1 MDNPFTTAVGNM
13 PPRFAGRQNEK
24 DSFSM
29 SLESL
34 AQGNPRNL
42 AFVGDYG
49 TGKTVLLKEFSNMAK
64 DVFCITFPCYQFENY
79 AQFFNFLIDTINR
92 KLHES
97 KGDKILNIFKN
108 NIKSFSIPVVG
119 GGIEFKDGDP
129 AFDPMNRMID
139 TFESV
144 YKAVDQPII
153 LFFDDF
159 QYYLKTIGQSEILKQ
174 AFTVLTQELGYDIML
189 TICGN
194 LTTFEGVQEMHEPI
208 ARFFEPRRI
217 EPLSIDEIDD
227 AINTPMRSLG
237 CRFTDKA
244 IERTH
249 ELSQGRAYYV
259 QLCAHY
265 GLNEACARQVT
276 PEDVSAGLRRVL
288 SRLAIE
294 RFDNIYNGV
303 SPDQRTVLQVIARS
317 DRSLLHKEIINES
330 ESYDITDSSA
340 KMSISRLRESEVL
353 MKAGNKY
360 QIREK
365 LFEEYVR
372 STFLA
377 YPHRTP

>member
-29 SLESL
+29 SLKSL

-119 GGIEFKDGDP
+119 GGIEFKDDDP

-144 YKAVDQPII
+144 YKAVNQPII

-227 AINTPMRSLG
+227 AINTPLRSLG
-237 CRFTDKA
+237 CRFTDEA

-276 PEDVSAGLRRVL
+276 PEDVSAGLRSVL
-288 SRLAIE
+288 NRLAIE

-372 STFLA
+372 STILA

>member
-1 MDNPFTTAVGNM
+1 MHIDNPFTTAVGNM

-29 SLESL
+29 SLKSL
-34 AQGNPRNL
+34 TQGNPRNI

-79 AQFFNFLIDTINR
+79 AQFFNFLLDTIHR
-92 KLHES
+92 KLRES
-97 KGDKILNIFKN
+97 KSDKILNIFKN

-129 AFDPMNRMID
+129 AFDPMNRMIS

-144 YKAVDQPII
+144 CKAVDQPTI

-159 QYYLKTIGQSEILKQ
+159 QHYLKTIGQSEILKQ
-174 AFTVLTQELGYDIML
+174 SFTVLTQELEYDIML
-189 TICGN
+189 TVCGD
-194 LTTFEGVQEMHEPI
+194 LTTFEGVQEPHEPI
-208 ARFFEPRRI
+208 ARFFEPMKI
-217 EPLSIDEIDD
+217 EPLSRDEIND
-227 AINTPMRSLG
+227 AINIPLKSRG
-237 CRFTDKA
+237 CRFTDEA
-244 IERTH
+244 IDRTY
-249 ELSQGRAYYV
+249 ELSQGRAYYI

-265 GLNEACARQVT
+265 GLNEARARQIT
-276 PEDVSAGLRRVL
+276 PEDVSAGLRSVL
-288 SRLAIE
+288 NRLAIQ

-303 SPDQRTVLQVIARS
+303 SPDQQTVLQVIVCS
-317 DRSLLHKEIINES
+317 DRPLLHKEIINES
-330 ESYDITDSSA
+330 ESHDVTESSA
-340 KMSISRLRESEVL
+340 KMSISRLRESDVL

-365 LFEEYVR
+365 LFEEYIR
-372 STFLA
+372 GKSLLM
-377 YPHRTP
+377 

>member
-1 MDNPFTTAVGNM
+1 MLMDNPFTIAVGNM

-29 SLESL
+29 SLKSL

-64 DVFCITFPCYQFENY
+64 DLFYITFPCYQFENY

-92 KLHES
+92 KLRES
-97 KGDKILNIFKN
+97 KSDKILNIFKN

-119 GGIEFKDGDP
+119 GGIEFKEGDP

-144 YKAVDQPII
+144 YKAVDQPTI

-159 QYYLKTIGQSEILKQ
+159 QHYLKTIGKSEVLKQ
-174 AFTVLTQELGYDIML
+174 AFTVLTQELEYDIML
-189 TICGN
+189 AVCGD
-194 LTTFEGVQEMHEPI
+194 LTTFEGIQELHEPI
-208 ARFFEPRRI
+208 ARFFGPMRI
-217 EPLSIDEIDD
+217 EPLSRDEIND
-227 AINTPMRSLG
+227 AINTPLELRG
-237 CRFTDKA
+237 YRFTDEA
-244 IERTH
+244 IDRTH

-265 GLNEACARQVT
+265 GLNEAHTRQIT
-276 PEDVSAGLRRVL
+276 SEDVSTGLRSVL
-288 SRLAIE
+288 NRLAIE
-294 RFDNIYNGV
+294 RFDNIYDGV
-303 SPDQRTVLQVIARS
+303 SPDQQTVLQVIARS
-317 DRSLLHKEIINES
+317 DRPLLHKEIINES
-330 ESYDITDSSA
+330 ESYGITDSSA
-340 KMSISRLRESEVL
+340 KMSISRLRESDVL

-365 LFEEYVR
+365 LFEEYIKGR
-372 STFLA
+372 FF
-377 YPHRTP
+377 HR